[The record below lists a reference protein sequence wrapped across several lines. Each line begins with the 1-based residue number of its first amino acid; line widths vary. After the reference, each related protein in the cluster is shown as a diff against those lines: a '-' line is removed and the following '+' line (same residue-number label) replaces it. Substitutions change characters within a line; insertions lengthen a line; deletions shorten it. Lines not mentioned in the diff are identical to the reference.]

1 MTADALLPN
10 SLGELSTV
18 TPLNKDRK
26 EGPPVQSSVTNS
38 TPSKSTF
45 GKIKPR

>member
-1 MTADALLPN
+1 MTTVALLPN

-18 TPLNKDRK
+18 TPLKDRK
-26 EGPPVQSSVTNS
+26 EGPPVQSSATNS

-45 GKIKPR
+45 GKVKPR